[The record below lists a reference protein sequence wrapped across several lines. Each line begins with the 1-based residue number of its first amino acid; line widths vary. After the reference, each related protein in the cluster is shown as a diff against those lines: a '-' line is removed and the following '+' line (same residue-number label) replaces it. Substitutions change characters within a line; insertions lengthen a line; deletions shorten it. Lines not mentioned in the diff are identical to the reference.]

1 MLPKRAEESGQER
14 GGGEPPGGGRL
25 PRRVRPRL
33 RPPPLCRSGPGPRQ
47 PHPHHC
53 SFSAEAVAP
62 PGCSPQ
68 PGSAE
73 RPAVLVLGQMRVGG
87 QLSSNLWHVVTQE
100 VALRDRNR
108 KFQDVLSDQNRPGPS
123 CWVGAELRAGGR
135 LAHQD
140 RLRAAGGS
148 GRGWTR
154 LWVLNRAEP
163 KHQTLPG
170 LCECRSQVLSGP
182 TEAEALGWGWAST
195 LKPPQGCS
203 ELGVRGGPDWEE
215 GGHHPAPRPWLWRVL
230 PGLCSPLPGSGT
242 LPAGRRPSWR
252 VSCSWIGHPHT

>member
-1 MLPKRAEESGQER
+1 MATDRRRCFPNVQRRAARSGVEGSCR
-14 GGGEPPGGGRL
+14 AGGAFPGGCGLGFARRPSAGRAL
-25 PRRVRPRL
+25 
-33 RPPPLCRSGPGPRQ
+33 GPDS
-47 PHPHHC
+47 PHPHRC

-135 LAHQD
+135 LDHQD

-170 LCECRSQVLSGP
+170 LCECRSPGP
-182 TEAEALGWGWAST
+182 VWA
-195 LKPPQGCS
+195 
-203 ELGVRGGPDWEE
+203 D
-215 GGHHPAPRPWLWRVL
+215 
-230 PGLCSPLPGSGT
+230 
-242 LPAGRRPSWR
+242 
-252 VSCSWIGHPHT
+252 